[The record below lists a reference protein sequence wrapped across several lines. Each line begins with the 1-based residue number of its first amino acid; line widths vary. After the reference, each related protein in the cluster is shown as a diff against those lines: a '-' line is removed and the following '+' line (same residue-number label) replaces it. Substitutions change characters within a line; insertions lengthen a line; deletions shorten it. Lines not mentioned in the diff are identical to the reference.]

1 MAFEFKLPELG
12 EGLAEGEIVKWDVKP
27 GDDIKEDDT
36 LLEVQSDK
44 SVEEIPSPVSGKILK
59 ILVPEGETA
68 SVGDLLVEIDDG
80 SGPAAQPAAAPA
92 AATDASA
99 GNAPVA
105 KSVYQFKLPELGEGL
120 AEGEIVK
127 WAVKPGDQIKEDD
140 TLLEVQSDK
149 SVEEIPS
156 PVAGTVVK
164 ILVPEGETATVGEA
178 LVDIDA
184 PGHNDTP
191 VASGTAAA
199 PQANTDTAA
208 PAAAPAAAGSV
219 PAITD
224 PNREILAMPS
234 VRQYA
239 REQGIDIS
247 QVPATGKHGRITKAD
262 IDAFKA
268 GAPAAAP
275 AQPAATSA
283 PKAAQPAPAATPAAP
298 KPQPVAPYV
307 STGSEAELETREKMT
322 PTRKAIAKAMLASK
336 QRSPHVTSFDEVE
349 VSKLMAH
356 RKKYKQYAADKGIKL
371 TFLPYIVKALVTVLR
386 EYPEFNAS
394 IDDTTDE
401 IVYKHYFNI
410 GIATNTDHGL
420 YVPVIKNAD
429 AKSMFEIAKEIS
441 DNAQKAYDSK
451 LKPDEMRGG
460 SMTISNVGSIGGG
473 WFTPVINQPEVAI
486 LGVGK
491 IAKEPY
497 VNADNEI
504 VVGNLLKL
512 SLSYDHRLIDGAL
525 AQTALNLMDKLLA
538 DPDLLLMEG

>member
-1 MAFEFKLPELG
+1 
-12 EGLAEGEIVKWDVKP
+12 
-27 GDDIKEDDT
+27 
-36 LLEVQSDK
+36 
-44 SVEEIPSPVSGKILK
+44 
-59 ILVPEGETA
+59 
-68 SVGDLLVEIDDG
+68 
-80 SGPAAQPAAAPA
+80 PAA
-92 AATDASA
+92 
-99 GNAPVA
+99 G
-105 KSVYQFKLPELGEGL
+105 G
-120 AEGEIVK
+120 
-127 WAVKPGDQIKEDD
+127 
-140 TLLEVQSDK
+140 
-149 SVEEIPS
+149 
-156 PVAGTVVK
+156 
-164 ILVPEGETATVGEA
+164 
-178 LVDIDA
+178 
-184 PGHNDTP
+184 
-191 VASGTAAA
+191 
-199 PQANTDTAA
+199 
-208 PAAAPAAAGSV
+208 V

-262 IDAFKA
+262 VDAFKT
-268 GAPAAAP
+268 GAPAAS
-275 AQPAATSA
+275 AQPAA
-283 PKAAQPAPAATPAAP
+283 PAAQAQPQPATAKPVAPAAP
-298 KPQPVAPYV
+298 KPQAVAPYV
-307 STGSEAELETREKMT
+307 SSGNEAELETREKMT

-336 QRSPHVTSFDEVE
+336 QRSPHVTSFDDVE

-441 DNAQKAYDSK
+441 ENAQKAYDSK
-451 LKPDEMRGG
+451 LKLDEMRGG

-497 VNADNEI
+497 VNEDNEI
-504 VVGNLLKL
+504 VVGNMLKL